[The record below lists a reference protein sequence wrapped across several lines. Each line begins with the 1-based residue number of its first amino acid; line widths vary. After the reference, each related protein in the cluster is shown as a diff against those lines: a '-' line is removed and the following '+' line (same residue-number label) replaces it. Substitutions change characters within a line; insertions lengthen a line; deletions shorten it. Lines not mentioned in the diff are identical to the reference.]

1 MSTEKLLNILKNF
14 VNDDIDTDIETL
26 DLTNDNDY
34 GKFKDYVA
42 DVRKMIDEEEY
53 LSSFF
58 KIFGFYD
65 INGVLDEIEALG
77 EMIHKNAEKEETETT
92 NGDEVVEVPELP
104 ELPSKSTPMET
115 QAKMHKIVGEYVDTY
130 IRPYGNMDTNVVDDV
145 YAGLFEFAC
154 WVMNK

>member
-42 DVRKMIDEEEY
+42 DVRKMIDEEEH

-115 QAKMHKIVGEYVDTY
+115 QAKMHKIVAEYVDTY